1 MCPTVIGRIHTR
13 VSIIMLGPALIGLI
27 FTLVSGHLDWLLLVG
42 FYLMLGIFLDT
53 AIYPWLL
60 KWQPPWVGG
69 LLAVGEFGLL
79 LVLAGI
85 LNDKT
90 GGLAD
95 ISIGGAIVFYW
106 ICWIVG
112 SLVKIVVLPIANLT
126 YAESAGEVRR
136 PAWSAPRGGRGP
148 PPPEP
153 LPILASSEE
162 AKAGPGPVI
171 REASGVHAKPL
182 EPLPSPSAA
191 HRFPPQPA

>member
-1 MCPTVIGRIHTR
+1 MCPTPIGRLHTR
-13 VSIIMLGPALIGLI
+13 VAIWILGPFLVGVI
-27 FTLVSGHLDWLLLVG
+27 FSLVSGHIDWLVLAG
-42 FYLMLGIFLDT
+42 IYLMLGVFLDS

-60 KWQPPWVGG
+60 KWQPPWMGG
-69 LLAVGEFGLL
+69 VLALAEFGLL

-106 ICWIVG
+106 ICWIAA
-112 SLVKIVVLPIANLT
+112 SLAKIVVLPIASLT
-126 YAESAGEVRR
+126 YVESAAEFRR
-136 PAWSAPRGGRGP
+136 AAWSVP
-148 PPPEP
+148 PPLEP

-171 REASGVHAKPL
+171 REASGVHARPL
-182 EPLPSPSAA
+182 EPLPSPSGVHKLPA
-191 HRFPPQPA
+191 HPA